1 MTASPADEQPLP
13 VERAFVV
20 QMHVTAEIAHGRI
33 VGRVEHVMS
42 GQALHFHTL
51 EELLTFMARVL
62 STRETAREEAP

>member
-62 STRETAREEAP
+62 STRETAREENP